1 MNENDR
7 YVVNDLTHLASS
19 IRKNAAMSV
28 GDTENQDLDTFVSIS
43 QVASVILEN
52 TDKDEENNI
61 IMDEDQYNTIFDEV
75 TDWII
80 NSGLSKLAAEDKV
93 QCAWD
98 DEQNCMV
105 FWYNETSSKQ

>member
-1 MNENDR
+1 MNDR
-7 YVVNDLTHLASS
+7 YIVNDLTHLASS

-28 GDTENQDLDTFVSIS
+28 GDTENQDLDTFMSIG
-43 QVASVILEN
+43 QVENVILNN
-52 TDKDEENNI
+52 TDKDEDNNI
-61 IMDEDQYNTIFDEV
+61 IMDEDQYNSIFDEV

-80 NSGLSKLAAEDKV
+80 NTGLAKLAAEDKI

-105 FWYNETSSKQ
+105 FWHNETTNKK

>member
-7 YVVNDLTHLASS
+7 YIVNDLTHLASS

-28 GDTENQDLDTFVSIS
+28 GDTENEDLDTFVTII
-43 QVASVILEN
+43 QVENVILEN
-52 TDKDEENNI
+52 TDKDEDNNI

-80 NSGLSKLAAEDKV
+80 NSGLAKLAAEDKI

-105 FWYNETSSKQ
+105 FWHNEITSKQ